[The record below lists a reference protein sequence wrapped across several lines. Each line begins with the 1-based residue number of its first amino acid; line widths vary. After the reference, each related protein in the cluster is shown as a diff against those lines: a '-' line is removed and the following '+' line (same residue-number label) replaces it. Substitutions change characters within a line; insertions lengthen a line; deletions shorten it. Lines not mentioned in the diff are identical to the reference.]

1 VSSCCDNN
9 VLLVVAHTPV
19 WHVPA
24 MAMLACLKPVL
35 SCPVPCCAVFVL
47 FSSAVVH
54 FTAVACSNS
63 VSWEKCGARF
73 RSWYGLNL
81 PQAHGTE
88 LMTLSQDMCM
98 YIGTAHGILAPSA
111 TGTAEPLRKLYT
123 KARDGTWHLAP
134 RHTPGPSHACALLK
148 RHCLI
153 HWLSN
158 ARGARQSV
166 WLASWNAAGCRQAY
180 ARCKAGVGV
189 GKSHSLA

>member
-1 VSSCCDNN
+1 MFRAWQC
-9 VLLVVAHTPV
+9 LLVSN
-19 WHVPA
+19 
-24 MAMLACLKPVL
+24 L
-35 SCPVPCCAVFVL
+35 SCLL

-63 VSWEKCGARF
+63 VSCEKCGARF

-81 PQAHGTE
+81 PQAHG

-111 TGTAEPLRKLYT
+111 TGTAKPLRKLYT

-148 RHCLI
+148 TSCLI
-153 HWLSN
+153 HYWLAN
-158 ARGARQSV
+158 ARGARQSAL
-166 WLASWNAAGCRQAY
+166 LASWNAADCRQAY

-189 GKSHSLA
+189 GKSHFLA

>member
-35 SCPVPCCAVFVL
+35 SCPVPCYAVFVL

-111 TGTAEPLRKLYT
+111 TGTRNHSASFTPKHVTAHGILRPVT
-123 KARDGTWHLAP
+123 RRGH
-134 RHTPGPSHACALLK
+134 HTP
-148 RHCLI
+148 
-153 HWLSN
+153 
-158 ARGARQSV
+158 V
-166 WLASWNAAGCRQAY
+166 
-180 ARCKAGVGV
+180 RCSKGLVSFIGFQMREVRANRSG
-189 GKSHSLA
+189 